1 MSGGIAYVLDEDGGF
16 AGRCN
21 HELVDLEGLEPED
34 AEVLWALVDE
44 HRERTGSPV
53 AERVLARFDELLPS
67 FVKVMPRDYRAA
79 LAAIAAGTEE
89 LAYPDDR
96 PISSGGEGF
105 VTAEVESGSSG

>member
-21 HELVDLEGLEPED
+21 HELVDLEELDDGDD
-34 AEVLWALVDE
+34 AKLRSLVKE
-44 HRERTGSPV
+44 HHERTDSPV
-53 AERVLARFDELLPS
+53 AERVLGGFDELVPS

-79 LAAIAAGTEE
+79 LERSRPGTAR

-105 VTAEVESGSSG
+105 VTAEVESGSAG

>member
-1 MSGGIAYVLDEDGGF
+1 MSGGVAYVLDEDGGF

-21 HELVDLEGLEPED
+21 HELVDLEALEPED
-34 AEVLWALVDE
+34 GEKLWELVDE
-44 HRERTGSPV
+44 HHERTGSPV
-53 AERVLARFDELLPS
+53 AARVLAGFDELLPS

-79 LAAIAAGTEE
+79 LAAIAAGGGK
-89 LAYPDDR
+89 LAYADDR